1 MLVQFVEL
9 WDCNYELTHSGCAT
23 SKQLLCLCFYLQR
36 MAEMMAKG
44 AFFFM
49 ICVFF
54 FFLSMC
60 LFILLILF
68 ESSSPLFVF
77 FWLIGLASSDE
88 AGGCLWNTKKKHA
101 IWYLRQVVGFKK
113 TKEKKPQHLWRPDSI
128 GAEGFVC
135 AFACVF
141 VLINEYY
148 SESRVCRGFR
158 GHVAPPSSFTLHS
171 SNSAWCI

>member
-54 FFLSMC
+54 FSVYVFVHFAYTFRVIFSTVCIFLTNW
-60 LFILLILF
+60 LGFIWRGR
-68 ESSSPLFVF
+68 
-77 FWLIGLASSDE
+77 WLSLE
-88 AGGCLWNTKKKHA
+88 HQKKKNA

-113 TKEKKPQHLWRPDSI
+113 TKEKNPNI
-128 GAEGFVC
+128 YEGQIQLGLRGS
-135 AFACVF
+135 CVR
-141 VLINEYY
+141 L
-148 SESRVCRGFR
+148 RVFL
-158 GHVAPPSSFTLHS
+158 F
-171 SNSAWCI
+171 

>member
-54 FFLSMC
+54 FSVYVFVHFAYTFRVIFSTVCIFLTNW
-60 LFILLILF
+60 LGFIWRGRWLSLEHQKKTCNLIF
-68 ESSSPLFVF
+68 
-77 FWLIGLASSDE
+77 E
-88 AGGCLWNTKKKHA
+88 AGRGVQKDE
-101 IWYLRQVVGFKK
+101 R
-113 TKEKKPQHLWRPDSI
+113 KKPQHLWRPDSI